1 MEPILHQTVSRGLEQ
16 EGDLEKYF
24 MQTENLLG
32 VQDIQ
37 LMGQIGQVD
46 ALAGALLMVMKNMFM
61 SLIHIAIT
69 HIQQMGL
76 IVNPQIRFQIVILA
90 RILDIYGI

>member
-46 ALAGALLMVMKNMFM
+46 AQAGALLMGMENMFM
-61 SLIHIAIT
+61 SLTPIAIT
-69 HIQQMGL
+69 HIQQMEL
-76 IVNPQIRFQIVILA
+76 IVNPQIRFHIVMIQDK
-90 RILDIYGI
+90 DIYGI